1 MIKIN
6 KRQRKKQWKKYV
18 GEYGRAGCEQCSGIC
33 NRYMK
38 SSDEDGGWVL
48 LTLRTYKDKNKW
60 KLELRQKE
68 SINSMS
74 EPIAY
79 VEPKYCWNC
88 GRKLK

>member
-1 MIKIN
+1 MN
-6 KRQRKKQWKKYV
+6 KRQAKKNWNKYIH
-18 GEYGRAGCEQCSGIC
+18 ENRRMGCEQCMGVSA
-33 NRYMK
+33 RYMT
-38 SSDEDGGWVL
+38 SSDEDGWTL

-68 SINSMS
+68 NINSMS

-79 VEPKYCWNC
+79 VEPKFCWNC